1 MSKLKNEEIIH
12 QLKDLV
18 DWKYTDNSLTRSYQL
33 DSFMDVMSFANLVSD
48 KSEEINHHPKMII
61 DYNNIT
67 FILATHSEGGVT
79 KLDFDLASFI
89 NNIYY
94 ELYASI

>member
-1 MSKLKNEEIIH
+1 MSKLKNDEIIH
-12 QLKDLV
+12 QLKDLD

-67 FILATHSEGGVT
+67 FILTTHSEGGVT

>member
-12 QLKDLV
+12 QLKDLD
-18 DWKYTDNSLTRSYQL
+18 DWKYTDNSLTRSYKL

-67 FILATHSEGGVT
+67 FILTTHSEGGVT

>member
-1 MSKLKNEEIIH
+1 MSKLKNGEIAH
-12 QLKDLV
+12 QLKDLD
-18 DWKYTDNSLTRSYQL
+18 DWKYTDNSLTRSYKL

-67 FILATHSEGGVT
+67 FILTTHSEGGVT

>member
-1 MSKLKNEEIIH
+1 MKILNE
-12 QLKDLV
+12 KDIQIALTSL
-18 DWKYTDNSLTRSYQL
+18 DGWSINKGLLNKTYTLN
-33 DSFMDVMSFANLVSD
+33 SFMDVMSFANLVSD
-48 KSEEINHHPKMII
+48 KSEEIDHHPKMII

-67 FILATHSEGGVT
+67 FILTTHSDGGVT

-94 ELYASI
+94 ELYESI

>member
-18 DWKYTDNSLTRSYQL
+18 DWKYTDNSLIRSYQL
-33 DSFMDVMSFANLVSD
+33 ESFMDVMSFANLVSD
-48 KSEEINHHPKMII
+48 KSEEIDHHPKMII

-67 FILATHSEGGVT
+67 FLLTTHSEGGVT

-94 ELYASI
+94 ELYESV

>member
-1 MSKLKNEEIIH
+1 MSKLKNEEIAH
-12 QLKDLV
+12 QLKDLD

>member
-1 MSKLKNEEIIH
+1 MTKLGNTEIDQH
-12 QLKDLV
+12 LKDLEG
-18 DWKYTDNSLTRSYQL
+18 WNFIDNSLTRSYQL